1 MTLTSFEACGYLIV
15 HSRSDA
21 VDPLVERVLQT
32 LVASGWRLQ
41 LDSIGCRIFVGPKCP
56 WPVAQVHRRHALI
69 GEWRGDGVHPSA
81 MAGRCGGGSSLAAE
95 LIHGGWGAYLMVWV
109 DEQGQLNLV
118 RDPSGAVD
126 AVWWKHGGVTLVSDR
141 PPAALDPVLPEDLA
155 VDWERLG
162 EILRRP
168 SLMTD
173 GLALKGFNEVG
184 SGCWAQTSD
193 PLADETLWRP
203 DTFARRTVD
212 DAPEALCKVVDRTV
226 DRLMRGRRRV
236 LAELSGGLDSAI
248 VASSL
253 KATGHRDRARFI
265 NYYGND
271 AEGDER
277 GYATAAAEQLETTL
291 EAVRKPVAALT
302 AKQFEP
308 LGWSV
313 RPALQGVDAAY
324 DRDSSRRLKRM
335 AAQGLLTGQGGD
347 SVFFQAPDPHVAADR
362 LRREGLAALAPAYLA
377 AVGRWTRRSA
387 WSVGRIALRPSVS
400 TVTGPV
406 HRWLADTHD
415 LPPAKRGQIE
425 RLVNCQIFWTD
436 CLRAQAAPLL
446 NPLLSQPVVEH
457 CLGVPADRLVQGP
470 RDRGLARLAF
480 AERLPAAILHRRDK
494 GDLSNFYGR
503 LVIECLPTL
512 RELLIDG
519 RLVEAGVINR
529 DALIHDLDADRL
541 LWSEGSNQP
550 LLAAVLEIWARHW
563 EGRIRRRRAQVA
575 VEPIYDASVQIS

>member
-1 MTLTSFEACGYLIV
+1 MTLTRFEACGYLIV
-15 HSRSDA
+15 HSRTGA
-21 VDPLVERVLQT
+21 VDPLIERVLQT
-32 LVASGWRLQ
+32 LVTSGWRLQ
-41 LDSIGCRIFVGPKCP
+41 LDSIDCRIFVGPRCA

-69 GEWRGDGVHPSA
+69 GEWRGDGAHPSA
-81 MAGRCGGGSSLAAE
+81 MAGRCAAGRSFAAE

-109 DEQGQLNLV
+109 DDQGRLNLV
-118 RDPSGAVD
+118 RDPSGAID
-126 AVWWKHGGVTLVSDR
+126 AVWWTYGGVTLVSDR
-141 PPAALDPVLPEDLA
+141 PPTALDPVLPERLA

-184 SGCWAQTSD
+184 AGCWTQTSD
-193 PLADETLWRP
+193 PHADETLWRP
-203 DTFARRTVD
+203 QAFARQPVD
-212 DAPEALCKVVDRTV
+212 DAPEALSKVVDRTV
-226 DRLMRGRRRV
+226 DRLVRGRRRV

-253 KATGHRDRARFI
+253 KATGHLSRARFI
-265 NYYGND
+265 NYYGDD

-277 GYATAAAEQLETTL
+277 AYATAAAERLETTV
-291 EAVRKPVAALT
+291 EAVRKPVTALI
-302 AKQFEP
+302 AKQLEP
-308 LGWSV
+308 LGWGV
-313 RPALQGVDAAY
+313 RPALQGVDVAY
-324 DRDSSRRLKRM
+324 DRDSSGRLGRM

-362 LRREGLAALAPAYLA
+362 LRREGLAALRPTYLA

-387 WSVGRIALRPSVS
+387 WTVGRIALRPSVS
-400 TVTGPV
+400 ALTGPV
-406 HRWLADTHD
+406 HRWLADIRD

-425 RLVNCQIFWTD
+425 RLVNCQLFWTD
-436 CLRAQAAPLL
+436 CLRARAAPLL

-480 AERLPAAILHRRDK
+480 ADRLPAAILHRRDK

-519 RLVEAGVINR
+519 RLVQAGVLDR
-529 DALIHDLDADRL
+529 DALIRDLDADRL

-550 LLAAVLEIWARHW
+550 LLAAVLETWARHW
-563 EGRIRRRRAQVA
+563 EDRIRRRRTKVTA
-575 VEPIYDASVQIS
+575 EPIQDASMQIS